1 MYFIFYTIS
10 SGGQG
15 FDTLT
20 STRLPTLFKL
30 STCIKYLNYS
40 LNLLSKG
47 SMKYILFV
55 LLFVFLCLAISVLS
69 DVDYPSAKC
78 ACHSCNDC
86 FISHK
91 LGSAVL

>member
-1 MYFIFYTIS
+1 MYLDFNSPSYTFQVKHVHKIFELEPEFVIQREHEMY
-10 SGGQG
+10 
-15 FDTLT
+15 
-20 STRLPTLFKL
+20 LF
-30 STCIKYLNYS
+30 
-40 LNLLSKG
+40 
-47 SMKYILFV
+47 

-69 DVDYPSAKC
+69 DVDYPSEKR